1 MLYKKNCKALL
12 YKLTGIRRDCFVP
25 RNDVSFSFGLF
36 AFRTSGYSF
45 TFHLSPFTLI
55 AALCF
60 VLSTLG
66 LTSCSLNPSLQG
78 KGETYI
84 QGQWQQDST
93 GLQQKLVTAEQ
104 YHMKFDCDSF
114 YVSIHSYS
122 KINYANDSCMRS
134 GKWVEYLKGTYA
146 QKSDTLFLK
155 GQFCNADFSIKNNTD
170 CLRAG
175 TYEEFF
181 KVNKKTDSLIQ
192 LSGTASVIPI
202 NLHLIKRT
210 SCTQKPL

>member
-1 MLYKKNCKALL
+1 MGTPGGYDWQFEIRYTLPKSSPMGRTFITIMQKA
-12 YKLTGIRRDCFVP
+12 
-25 RNDVSFSFGLF
+25 F
-36 AFRTSGYSF
+36 AFRLLSF
-45 TFHLSPFTLI
+45 TII
-55 AALCF
+55 AALG
-60 VLSTLG
+60 LSG
-66 LTSCSLNPSLQG
+66 CSLNPNLQG

-84 QGQWQQDST
+84 QGQWLQDSSA
-93 GLQQKLVTAEQ
+93 LQQKLVTAEQ
-104 YHMKFDCDSF
+104 YHMRFDCDSF
-114 YVSIHSYS
+114 YVSINSYS
-122 KINYANDSCMRS
+122 KVNYANDSCMRL
-134 GKWVEYLKGTYA
+134 GKWVEYVKGTYA

-181 KVNKKTDSLIQ
+181 KVSKKTDSLIQ
-192 LSGTASVIPI
+192 LSGTSSVIPI